1 MDSHQYLPSPI
12 EFVEVTAVIAL
23 LLLMNA
29 LLATSEIALITL
41 RKTRLKQLLEEGNK
55 QAMWVEKLLSDP
67 TRLLATTQTSMVLLA
82 VFTAS
87 IATATLVPKITFW
100 LNTRSPALIQYSTL
114 VAVALIMLPLAAL
127 SLIIGGA
134 IPKTL
139 ALHHRERWALLSARP
154 VYLLERLLSP
164 ATALITL
171 GSYLLARPFGGKMT
185 TFTPAMNEEE
195 LKLLVEA
202 GEEQGVLESEETDM
216 ITSVLDFTDTP
227 VRKVM
232 TPRIYMTC
240 VPINATLEEIL
251 QAIQTSGHTR
261 IPAFEGDI
269 DNIIGIIHAKDLLP
283 LAFGK
288 NRARTNLKQVLRAA
302 YFIPE
307 TKKTSELLADLR
319 RTRQQIAIVRD
330 EYGLTVG
337 LVTIED
343 LVEEIVGEIH
353 DEHDSEEP
361 LVQVID
367 AETTIFDG
375 GISIEEVNERMGLD
389 LPSEEA
395 DTLGGFVFELFGH
408 QALKGECVEWKGLTF
423 CVDETDG
430 RRILKVRL
438 CQNLQELNEE
448 VSALNEA

>member
-1 MDSHQYLPSPI
+1 MDSHERLPSLA
-12 EFVEVTAVIAL
+12 EFTEVTVVIAIL
-23 LLLMNA
+23 LLLNA

-55 QAMWVEKLLSDP
+55 QALWVERLLSDP
-67 TRLLATTQTSMVLLA
+67 TRLLAATQTSMILLA

-87 IATATLVPKITFW
+87 IATITLVPKVIFW
-100 LNTRSPALIQYSTL
+100 MDAKSPALTQYSALLSLAL
-114 VAVALIMLPLAAL
+114 VILPLAVL

-139 ALHHRERWALLSARP
+139 APRHRERWALLAARP
-154 VYLLERLLSP
+154 VYLLVRLLSP

-171 GSYLLARPFGGKMT
+171 GSHLLARPFGGQAT
-185 TFTPAMNEEE
+185 NFIPAMNEEE

-202 GEEQGVLESEETDM
+202 GEEQGVLESEETEM
-216 ITSVLDFTDTP
+216 ITSVLDFTDTV

-240 VPINATLEEIL
+240 VPVNSTLEELL

-288 NRARTNLKQVLRAA
+288 NRARTNLKQVLRPA

-319 RTRQQIAIVRD
+319 RTRQQLAIVRD
-330 EYGLTVG
+330 EYGLTTG
-337 LVTIED
+337 LVSIED

-367 AETTIFDG
+367 SETTIFDG
-375 GISIEEVNERMGLD
+375 SISIEEVNERMGLD

-438 CQNLQELNEE
+438 CQNLHEASDKSSE
-448 VSALNEA
+448 SNEA